1 MCAEIAL
8 KLPDLNPLF
17 TKYQTIMK
25 LKIMLLVAAFLV
37 TSIVTAYSVPYCNK
51 DSKTYTFKVKINGS
65 EREMT
70 FKGSTSGTV
79 NCPPMA
85 DVAEI
90 QSSCGW
96 VKVKNGQKITIKDVY
111 ITLN

>member
-1 MCAEIAL
+1 M
-8 KLPDLNPLF
+8 
-17 TKYQTIMK
+17 
-25 LKIMLLVAAFLV
+25 MLAVAAFLL
-37 TSIVTAYSVPYCNK
+37 TSIVSAYSVPYYYK

-65 EREMT
+65 EREIT
-70 FKGSTSGTV
+70 FKGSTSGTA

-96 VKVKNGQKITIKDVY
+96 VKVKNGQKITIKDGC
-111 ITLN
+111 ITVN